1 MVVTQTGGERRRQL
15 QIPEDISPM
24 FRSINSPSKAFRRPA
39 IAVFVLAFAVA
50 SGCSKEA
57 AEAAPPAA
65 KAKAEITTPAT
76 IPNFTLTDQTGAT
89 HELYKMTDAKAIVI
103 TMQGVGCP
111 IVQKMTPDL
120 KTVQAAYEGKG
131 VKFLMLNANN
141 HDTPEAIAAEA
152 ANFEVKMPILKDVGQ
167 KVAEP
172 LGVVRTAETFV
183 IEPRTWKILYHGPLN
198 DRLTYGKERAQAAN
212 DYVPNVLD
220 AVLTGKQVPVI
231 HQMADGCIID
241 FPARAKG

>member
-1 MVVTQTGGERRRQL
+1 
-15 QIPEDISPM
+15 M
-24 FRSINSPSKAFRRPA
+24 FRPIRFPSKAFRRPA
-39 IAVFVLAFAVA
+39 VAAFVLAFAVA
-50 SGCSKEA
+50 AGCSKEP
-57 AEAAPPAA
+57 AEAAPPA
-65 KAKAEITTPAT
+65 AKAEITTPAT
-76 IPNFTLTDQTGAT
+76 IPNFTLTDHTGAS
-89 HELYKMTDAKAIVI
+89 HELYKMTGAKAIVI

-120 KTVQAAYEGKG
+120 KTVQADYEGKG

-141 HDTPEAIAAEA
+141 HDTREAIAAEA
-152 ANFEVKMPILKDVGQ
+152 ANFEIKMPILKDVGQ

-183 IEPRTWKILYHGPLN
+183 IEPKTWQILYHGPLN

-220 AVLTGKQVPVI
+220 AVLAGKQVPVI